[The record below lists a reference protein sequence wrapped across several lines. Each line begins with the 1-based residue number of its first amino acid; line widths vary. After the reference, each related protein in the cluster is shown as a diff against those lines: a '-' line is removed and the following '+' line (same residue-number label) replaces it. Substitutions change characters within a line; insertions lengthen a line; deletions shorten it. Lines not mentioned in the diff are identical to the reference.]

1 MTFALR
7 EALYGRDAI
16 ADILEWK
23 APCGGLMLAME
34 KVTQDR
40 PSNWAKYY
48 SGDATELWLPR
59 EFHYSDR
66 IRYY

>member
-1 MTFALR
+1 
-7 EALYGRDAI
+7 
-16 ADILEWK
+16 
-23 APCGGLMLAME
+23 MLAME

-59 EFHYSDR
+59 
-66 IRYY
+66 